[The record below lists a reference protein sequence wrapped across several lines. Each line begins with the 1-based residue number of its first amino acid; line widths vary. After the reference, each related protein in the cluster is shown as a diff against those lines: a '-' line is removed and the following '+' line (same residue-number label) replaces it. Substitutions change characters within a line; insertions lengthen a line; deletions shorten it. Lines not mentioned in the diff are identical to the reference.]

1 MRTKKRPNWGH
12 LAQHLGVVPRTLSRW
27 KHLPGCP
34 ATPDVEA
41 WRKFVEENSL
51 GISPTKISPGRA
63 RLMEENL
70 VKRNRLLD
78 LEIAKQERR
87 VIERAAVDEL
97 LLHVASLQK
106 VVLAQKLERE
116 MPVRTEGKSAAEKV
130 LIGRAILDEICGI
143 FSSRATQWREALDD
157 ESTRNSQRV

>member
-12 LAQHLGVVPRTLSRW
+12 LAQRLGVTPRTLSRW

-41 WRKFVEENSL
+41 WQRFVEENSL
-51 GISPTKISPGRA
+51 GISPNKITPGRA

-78 LEIAKQERR
+78 LEISKQERR

-106 VVLAQKLERE
+106 VVLGQKLERE
-116 MPVRTEGKSAAEKV
+116 MPARTEGKSAAERV